1 MYIEQLYTNCLA
13 EAAYYIESA
22 GEAAIVDPIRD
33 IQVYLNLAQSRG
45 ASIKYIFETHF
56 HADFVSGHVDLAK
69 ATQATIVYGPGAVA
83 QFPIHNA
90 ADGEVFSLGNLHLKA
105 IHTPGHTPESTCFI
119 LSDENG
125 AEHCIFT
132 GDTLFV
138 GDVGR
143 PDLLDGVIISK
154 EEQVANLYETI
165 QNKIMRLPDHLLVYP
180 GHGPGSMCGKTI
192 GQEKVST
199 IGAEKKNN
207 YALQPMSKS
216 AFAAVLL
223 DGQLPAPK
231 YFVKNALIN
240 RHGYDPVELVISR
253 NNQGL
258 SVDEVKKEL
267 ENGAILLDSRD
278 PDLFLEGFVPGAIN
292 VGLNGSYAI
301 WVGTLIDI
309 HQRLVIVADQG
320 REQEAVLRLARVGIE
335 NVAGY
340 LKGGFE
346 AWKSAGEKT
355 DYIPNMEAVDFASQW
370 ESHPVMDVRRAG
382 EYEEGHLPNAH
393 LVPLRDIE
401 SHLDGL
407 NPKDTWFVHCA
418 GGYRSVAACSILKR
432 KGFNQIINVKG
443 GMGAMQKAGLPIVTA
458 TLA

>member
-13 EAAYYIESA
+13 EAAYYLESE
-22 GEAAIVDPIRD
+22 GQAAVVDPIRD
-33 IQVYLNLAQSRG
+33 IDVYLNLAQSRG

-69 ATQATIVYGPGAVA
+69 ATGATIVYGPGAVA

-90 ADGEVFSLGNLHLKA
+90 ADGEVFTLGKLSIKA
-105 IHTPGHTPESTCFI
+105 IHTPGHTPESTCFL

-125 AEHCIFT
+125 QEHSIFT

-165 QNKIMRLPDHLLVYP
+165 QHKIMPLADHLLVYP

-192 GQEKVST
+192 GKEKVST
-199 IGAEKKNN
+199 IGAEKQSN

-216 AFAAVLL
+216 EFASVLL

-240 RHGYDPVELVISR
+240 RHGYDPVEEVIAR
-253 NNQGL
+253 NNRGL
-258 SVDEVKKEL
+258 NISEVKQEMA
-267 ENGAILLDSRD
+267 EGAIVLDSRD
-278 PDLFLEGFVPGAIN
+278 PDLFLEGFIPGAIN

-301 WVGTLIDI
+301 WVGTLVDI
-309 HQRLVIVADQG
+309 KQRLVIVADAG
-320 REQEAVLRLARVGIE
+320 KEQEAILRLARVGIE
-335 NVAGY
+335 NIAGY
-340 LKGGFE
+340 LVGGFE
-346 AWKSAGEKT
+346 AWKNAGEVV
-355 DYIPNMEAVDFASQW
+355 DHIPNMEAEAFAEQW
-370 ESHPVMDVRRAG
+370 QSHPVLDVRRAG
-382 EYEEGHLPNAH
+382 EYADGHVPDAH
-393 LVPLRDIE
+393 LAPLRDLE
-401 SHLDGL
+401 SYIGGL
-407 NPKDTWFVHCA
+407 NANDTWLVHCA
-418 GGYRSVAACSILKR
+418 GGYRSVIACSILR
-432 KGFNQIINVKG
+432 RHGFNQIVNVKG
-443 GMGAMQKAGLPIVTA
+443 GMGAIQKTSAPVVTE